1 MCQIKDV
8 KLYQTFINIML
19 EDIQQLEKVSL
30 DIYKYNKEKEKAEKK
45 HAGVHFIIMSALFSF
60 LAFVFLRMVYS
71 VIPKEFPYYFL
82 APLFGFTVE
91 YFIKRNYSKKEKKA
105 LIKSLDDTLK
115 KLNKEKDEIQEGI
128 LNTEAFRETKQKDLT
143 KTPGQY
149 INNTVC
155 LDYVIHSKKKDD
167 AVINFEDVY
176 NELEAKLSVID
187 QYEELK
193 EVSEK
198 IREAQTQSVYLKL
211 VTNRIKKESEETCEK
226 Q

>member
-45 HAGVHFIIMSALFSF
+45 HAGIYFVLMSALFSF

-115 KLNKEKDEIQEGI
+115 KLNKEKNEIQEGI

-155 LDYVIHSKKKDD
+155 LDYVINSKKKDD

-176 NELEAKLSVID
+176 NELEAKLSVIE

-193 EVSEK
+193 EASEK
-198 IREAQTQSVYLKL
+198 IKEAQTQSVYLKL